1 MGKRVG
7 GVIEVLV
14 DGQRMAAKG
23 SFSYN
28 LGTSVKTAVVGADRV
43 HGYKEEPQSPMIEGK
58 TTDSE
63 DLDTKALT
71 EISDATVAVRLA
83 TGKTVVLRNAWYA
96 GDGVG
101 TTEEGEFP
109 LKFEG
114 LSAEIF

>member
-1 MGKRVG
+1 MGRVG
-7 GVIEVLV
+7 GVIEVQV
-14 DGQRMAAKG
+14 NGQRVSAKG

-28 LGTSVKTAVVGADRV
+28 LGTPVKTAVVGADNV
-43 HGYKEEPQSPMIEGK
+43 HGFSEVPQAPMIEGA

-71 EISDATVAVRLA
+71 EISNATVVVRLA
-83 TGKTVVLRNAWYA
+83 TGKTVVLREAWYA